1 MRTIRSEIRI
11 SAPDDVVWKALLA
24 SNAIPPEIGDA
35 VHEMRIGQPFR
46 VLMSSEGRNMAL
58 RVTLFAATPFR
69 HIRWKG
75 CLWIPGLFDGEHSFE
90 IIEES
95 RECSR
100 LTQHEKFSGIL
111 VPFLSLTIDQ
121 TKEKFEEVNA
131 AVKSLAEQEYARRKP

>member
-1 MRTIRSEIRI
+1 MRTIRAEIRI

-46 VLMSSEGRNMAL
+46 VMMSSGGRNVAL
-58 RVTLFAATPFR
+58 TVMLLAATPFR

-75 CLWIPGLFDGEHSFE
+75 HLWIPGLFDGEQSFE
-90 IIEES
+90 IIEKS

-100 LTQHEKFSGIL
+100 LIQHEKFSGVL
-111 VPFLSLTIDQ
+111 VPFLSRTIDQ
-121 TKEKFEEVNA
+121 TKEKFEEANV

>member
-1 MRTIRSEIRI
+1 MRTICSEILI
-11 SAPDDVVWKALLA
+11 SAPDDVVWKALLV

-46 VLMSSEGRNMAL
+46 VVMSSGGRNMAL
-58 RVTLFAATPFR
+58 MVTLLAATPFR

-75 CLWIPGLFDGEHSFE
+75 CLWIPGLFEGEHSFE

-95 RECSR
+95 RQYSR
-100 LTQHEKFSGIL
+100 LIQHEKFYGIL
-111 VPFLSLTIDQ
+111 VPFLSRTINQ